1 MRTYALH
8 VGDVLVVSVDD
19 GAWQEIEFAAKGF
32 RDIAAA
38 TADELATVLS
48 KVEGL
53 TAEVDADGQLVLRTG
68 ARGGHASIEVDLA
81 RSTAAAP
88 LGLAGGEGRAVGGGL
103 RAARV
108 HSPNVQPF
116 PLRRG
121 SEMTLVLDGR
131 RRRISF
137 DKEITDRAATA
148 AQVAEAINAR
158 RRGVAQPTRDGA
170 VLLTSPTVGPNSR
183 VEVLPADETQGKV
196 DAARV
201 LGFVGAAA
209 SSHPHTATPARLVC
223 SGAPIGLQLVNLTA
237 NPIELHFA
245 TGSAVLP
252 AGGALPV
259 GPLQAAHGPL
269 QRLLDRGAVRL
280 TAISHPAER
289 RGNAS

>member
-8 VGDVLVVSVDD
+8 AGDVLVVSVDD
-19 GAWQEIEFAAKGF
+19 GPWQEIEFAARDF
-32 RDIAAA
+32 RDIGAA
-38 TADELATVLS
+38 TADELAAVLS
-48 KVEGL
+48 RAEGL
-53 TAEVDADGQLVLRTG
+53 AAEVDADGQLVVRTG
-68 ARGGHASIEVDLA
+68 ASGGHTSIEVDLA

-103 RAARV
+103 RAARLR
-108 HSPNVQPF
+108 SPNLQPF
-116 PLRRG
+116 ALRRG
-121 SEMTLVLDGR
+121 SELTLVLDGR
-131 RRRISF
+131 RRRITF
-137 DKEITDRAATA
+137 DREITDRAATA

-170 VLLTSPTVGPNSR
+170 VLLTSPTVGPSSR

-196 DAARV
+196 DAARL

-209 SSHPHTATPARLVC
+209 SSQPHTATPARLVC
-223 SGAPIGLQLVNLTA
+223 SGAPIALQLVNLTA

-245 TGSAVLP
+245 TGTAVLP

-259 GPLQAAHGPL
+259 GPLQATHGPL

-280 TAISHPAER
+280 TAISQAEP

>member
-8 VGDVLVVSVDD
+8 AGDVLVVSVDD
-19 GAWQEIEFAAKGF
+19 GAWQEIRFARKDF
-32 RDIAAA
+32 RDIVAA
-38 TADELATVLS
+38 TADELAAALGQVD
-48 KVEGL
+48 GL
-53 TAEVDADGQLVLRTG
+53 TAEVDRDGQLVLRTG
-68 ARGGHASIEVDLA
+68 SSGGHTSIEVDLA
-81 RSTAAAP
+81 RSTAAGP
-88 LGLAGGEGRAVGGGL
+88 LGLAAGEGRAVGGGL
-103 RAARV
+103 RAARLR
-108 HSPNVQPF
+108 SLNAQPF
-116 PLRRG
+116 ALRRG

-131 RRRISF
+131 RRRIAF

-148 AQVAEAINAR
+148 AQVAEAVNSR

-170 VLLTSPTVGPNSR
+170 VLLTSLTVGPDSR

-209 SSHPHTATPARLVC
+209 SSHPHSAVPARMVC
-223 SGAPIGLQLVNLTA
+223 TGAPIGLQVVNLTA

-245 TGSAVLP
+245 TGPAVLP

-269 QRLLDRGAVRL
+269 QRLLDQGAVRL
-280 TAISHPAER
+280 TAISQAER

>member
-8 VGDVLVVSVDD
+8 AGQVLVVSVDD
-19 GAWQEIEFAAKGF
+19 GPWQEIDFAAKDF
-32 RDIAAA
+32 RDIGAA
-38 TADELATVLS
+38 TAEELAAVLS
-48 KVEGL
+48 RADGL
-53 TAEVDADGQLVLRTG
+53 TAEVDADDQLALCTD

-108 HSPNVQPF
+108 RSPNAEPF
-116 PLRRG
+116 TLRRG
-121 SEMTLVLDGR
+121 SELTLVLDGR
-131 RRRISF
+131 RRRIVF
-137 DKEITDRAATA
+137 DQEITDRAATA

-158 RRGVAQPTRDGA
+158 RRGVAQPARNGA
-170 VLLTSPTVGPNSR
+170 VLITSPTVGPDSR
-183 VEVLPADETQGKV
+183 VEVVAADETQGKV

-209 SSHPHTATPARLVC
+209 SSQPHTAVPARLVC
-223 SGAPIGLQLVNLTA
+223 TGAPIGLQVVNLTA

-245 TGSAVLP
+245 TGPAVLP
-252 AGGALPV
+252 PGGALPV

-269 QRLLDRGAVRL
+269 QRLLDRGSVRL
-280 TAISHPAER
+280 TAISQAEP